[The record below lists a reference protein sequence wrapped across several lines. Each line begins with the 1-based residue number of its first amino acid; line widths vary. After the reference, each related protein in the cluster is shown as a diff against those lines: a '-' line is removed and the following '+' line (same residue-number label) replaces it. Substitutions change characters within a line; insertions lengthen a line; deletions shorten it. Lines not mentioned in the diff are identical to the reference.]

1 MKIYTKLHEV
11 IDGVQFFDTIILYRE
26 KGTVPLEH
34 YFTNND
40 NLKSEIRELSYIY
53 NGKPFIF
60 LSDNGV
66 FAKNKIDY
74 ASRLLV
80 ESFLK
85 LVNTREKNC
94 NLLDVGCGYGYMG
107 IVIGGVLGCCIDLVD
122 VNKRAVHLSERNI
135 KLNNVKGRAFISN
148 AYESVKNKY
157 KYIITNPPIRAGK
170 DVVLDILANAK
181 GHLEDGGELWF
192 VINKDQ
198 GAKSIK
204 KIMDECYKVEVVAK
218 SKGFFVFCAKID

>member
-1 MKIYTKLHEV
+1 M
-11 IDGVQFFDTIILYRE
+11 
-26 KGTVPLEH
+26 PLEH
-34 YFTNND
+34 YFTNNN

-53 NGKPFIF
+53 NGKPFTF

-74 ASRLLV
+74 ASKLLV

-85 LVNTREKNC
+85 LVDTRVEDC

-107 IVIGGVLGCCIDLVD
+107 IVIGGILKCNVDLVD

-135 KLNNVKGRAFISN
+135 KLNNVKGCAFESN
-148 AYESVKNKY
+148 AYECVKNKY

-170 DVVLDILANAK
+170 DVVLDILVNAK
-181 GHLEDGGELWF
+181 GHLEDDGELWF

-204 KIMDECYKVEVVAK
+204 KIMDEYYKVEVVAK

>member
-1 MKIYTKLHEV
+1 M
-11 IDGVQFFDTIILYRE
+11 
-26 KGTVPLEH
+26 PLEH
-34 YFTNND
+34 YFTNNN

-53 NGKPFIF
+53 NGKPFTF

-74 ASRLLV
+74 ASKLLV

-85 LVNTREKNC
+85 LVDTRVEDC
-94 NLLDVGCGYGYMG
+94 NLLDVGGGYGYMG
-107 IVIGGVLGCCIDLVD
+107 IVIGGILKCSVDLVD

-135 KLNNVKGRAFISN
+135 KLNNVKGRAFESN
-148 AYESVKNKY
+148 AYECVKNKY

>member
-1 MKIYTKLHEV
+1 M
-11 IDGVQFFDTIILYRE
+11 
-26 KGTVPLEH
+26 PLEH
-34 YFTNND
+34 YFTNNN

-53 NGKPFIF
+53 NGKPFTF

-74 ASRLLV
+74 ASKLLV

-85 LVNTREKNC
+85 LVNTRDGEGDY

-107 IVIGGVLGCCIDLVD
+107 IVIGGILKCIVDLVD

-135 KLNNVKGRAFISN
+135 KLNNVKGRAFESN

-170 DVVLDILANAK
+170 DVVLDILVNAK
-181 GHLEDGGELWF
+181 GHLEDDGELWF

-204 KIMDECYKVEVVAK
+204 KIMDEYYKVEVVAK